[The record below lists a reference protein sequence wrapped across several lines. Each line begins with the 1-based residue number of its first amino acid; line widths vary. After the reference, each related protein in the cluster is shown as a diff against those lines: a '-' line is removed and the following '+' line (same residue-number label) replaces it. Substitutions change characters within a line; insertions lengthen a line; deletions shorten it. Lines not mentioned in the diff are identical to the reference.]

1 MDMSD
6 TCEMRANAPCTANV
20 TTPVEIY
27 WPDHNRSESVGDMRF
42 IAFERPMR
50 PTWRKTHLE
59 FQRAIHAA
67 VCITSIATAVKI
79 SKGALALPTKFTHK
93 PIPPQF
99 RGDSGSEWEYVPEIL
114 DNWHGARPL
123 CYSFGTQHHDEFT
136 DFWTAAGCEVF
147 AFDPTVSYYKLSNH
161 PNLTFRSWGLR
172 SAEDRSLEV
181 HRTGDGNYGAISGE
195 LYSLSQIVSM
205 LGHRGRSIAALKLD
219 CEGCEFATF
228 KELWC
233 DPTLPPIMSINV
245 EFHFRVDQRMVL
257 PSDIERIR
265 YVALYL
271 GQHGFRSF
279 QFATH
284 AGTMFGYRGGPNFI
298 NPDLDAAGIKWDV
311 CCYLHSFVN
320 DRQLRNRTRS

>member
-1 MDMSD
+1 
-6 TCEMRANAPCTANV
+6 
-20 TTPVEIY
+20 
-27 WPDHNRSESVGDMRF
+27 
-42 IAFERPMR
+42 
-50 PTWRKTHLE
+50 
-59 FQRAIHAA
+59 
-67 VCITSIATAVKI
+67 
-79 SKGALALPTKFTHK
+79 
-93 PIPPQF
+93 
-99 RGDSGSEWEYVPEIL
+99 
-114 DNWHGARPL
+114 
-123 CYSFGTQHHDEFT
+123 
-136 DFWTAAGCEVF
+136 
-147 AFDPTVSYYKLSNH
+147 
-161 PNLTFRSWGLR
+161 
-172 SAEDRSLEV
+172 
-181 HRTGDGNYGAISGE
+181 
-195 LYSLSQIVSM
+195 M

-284 AGTMFGYRGGPNFI
+284 AGTMFGYRGGPYFI
-298 NPDLDAAGIKWDV
+298 HPDLDAAGIQWDV

-320 DRQLRNRTRS
+320 ERQLRHRRMMTKRAV